1 MTESV
6 DLKNTKKITF
16 CGLIAALS
24 VVFMLLSYIPY
35 LTYTAPAIAGVFMMI
50 IAIEIS
56 RKWAYSSY
64 IVSAVLVF
72 LLAENEAKILYILF
86 FGIYPIL
93 KGNIEGLRKRVPEY
107 VIKFLVFNVAML
119 LEVLASV
126 YLLGIPIESV
136 GFAGV
141 YLYIILA
148 IVLNVLFIVYDI
160 ALSRLIMLYMYRLH
174 DRIRK
179 LL

>member
-1 MTESV
+1 M
-6 DLKNTKKITF
+6 KNTKKITF
-16 CGLIAALS
+16 CGLIVALA

-56 RKWAYSSY
+56 RKWAYVSY
-64 IVSAVLVF
+64 LASAVLVF
-72 LLAENEAKILYILF
+72 LIAENEAKILYILF

-93 KGNIEGLRKRVPEY
+93 KGSIESLRKRTPEY
-107 VIKFLVFNVAML
+107 VIKFLVFNLAMF

-126 YLLGIPIESV
+126 YLFGIPLDSV
-136 GFAGV
+136 GFAGA
-141 YLYIILA
+141 YLYLILA
-148 IVLNVLFIVYDI
+148 IALNVLFIVYDI

-174 DRIRK
+174 GRISK